1 MRNLAVILLSL
12 SLALSGCATSA
23 TGGREL
29 TASGKILLKES
40 TSIGVR
46 RFFADKPHIL
56 ARSAKIRAVI
66 VELQGKTSGL
76 VSLTDLKASV
86 IKEIDARV
94 ENKLDHDDL
103 VSLANMLHAVMLDY
117 VGSDQLDA
125 GALVK
130 VNEYLEFVL
139 AALPA

>member
-12 SLALSGCATSA
+12 SLLGCVTTP

-29 TASGKILLKES
+29 TASGKVMLKES
-40 TSIGVR
+40 TAIGVR

-76 VSLTDLKASV
+76 VSLTDLKAAV
-86 IKEIDARV
+86 IREIDARV

-103 VSLANMLHAVMLDY
+103 V
-117 VGSDQLDA
+117 
-125 GALVK
+125 
-130 VNEYLEFVL
+130 NEYLSFVL